1 MDLQLYFG
9 MRQSKE
15 RSLWSF
21 NEDQLLLKYVKELGQ
36 DNYNQIANL
45 LCSKTNKQVYF
56 RLRYLKQ
63 LFVQKRTEQRTRN
76 MYRGWFE
83 FFEQV

>member
-9 MRQSKE
+9 MRQNKE

-21 NEDQLLLKYVKELGQ
+21 NEDQQLLKYVKELGQ
-36 DNYNQIANL
+36 NNYNQIANL
-45 LCSKTNKQVYF
+45 LRSKTNKQVYF

-76 MYRGWFE
+76 MYRNWFE
-83 FFEQV
+83 FFEQ